1 LSVWKGVFATIALA
15 NDGQQNRT
23 GA

>member
-1 LSVWKGVFATIALA
+1 LSDWKGDFATIALA